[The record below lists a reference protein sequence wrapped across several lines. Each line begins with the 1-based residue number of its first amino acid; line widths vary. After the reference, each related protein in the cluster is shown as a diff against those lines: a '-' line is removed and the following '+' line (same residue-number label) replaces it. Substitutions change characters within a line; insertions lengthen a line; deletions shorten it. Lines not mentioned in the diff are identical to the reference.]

1 MRRPLILTSCWRR
14 LSGLR
19 FPLTRLIGKWK
30 VSQNRPA
37 ADREGVI
44 EGLLQEGADPA
55 VAMAGLV
62 RQYAPGNG

>member
-1 MRRPLILTSCWRR
+1 MRRPLILT
-14 LSGLR
+14 LLAAIVGLA
-19 FPLTRLIGKWK
+19 PPVPRLIGKWK

-62 RQYAPGNG
+62 RQYAPGNS